1 MQATDLKDGLRFLL
15 LDNGKFHPARLNST
29 DFDGIF
35 NVALVKQRHNRPEIM
50 ARDDILAKGV
60 SFLKPNYILESIL
73 NGLFFSFIDT

>member
-60 SFLKPNYILESIL
+60 SFLKPKHVRNLFL
-73 NGLFFSFIDT
+73 TDFFSLS